1 MKGSFVGMCVV
12 VVGAALLALG
22 ARPDAE
28 SPRADFGRFVADRL
42 RAHAMELFGFHH
54 PLDQS
59 AIGPFDGP
67 SVDAL
72 ELARGLK
79 ATLVSSAV
87 ENAADQIAMWPDDE
101 HPTHLFVCDEE
112 TSNPAVQRVDLSKP
126 ASSNA
131 TTIVTGLVS
140 CDPVRRTPWGS
151 IIVAEEAGAT
161 GGLYEILDPLSINT
175 PITVTNRTAGTT
187 SDPLHLVKRRAVG
200 SLSFESFAIEHDGT
214 MIYGDELA
222 PGLGNAGGALYKFV
236 PAVPFTG
243 GGPVTIPAVS
253 PLASGTIFGLRVAA
267 SGSSNWGQ
275 GAEIGKGRW
284 TVVDLGGANVV
295 DASGNVILRTAQSL
309 QKFTFRR
316 SSIREPAASG
326 CRCGQPSRVTALDLG
341 VQSEGQG
348 RRYRSLIFTRGFTDI
363 YEALSAARRTP
374 LPGRAGSRA
383 PRLHWH
389 DAIHDPA

>member
-1 MKGSFVGMCVV
+1 
-12 VVGAALLALG
+12 
-22 ARPDAE
+22 
-28 SPRADFGRFVADRL
+28 
-42 RAHAMELFGFHH
+42 
-54 PLDQS
+54 
-59 AIGPFDGP
+59 
-67 SVDAL
+67 
-72 ELARGLK
+72 
-79 ATLVSSAV
+79 
-87 ENAADQIAMWPDDE
+87 
-101 HPTHLFVCDEE
+101 
-112 TSNPAVQRVDLSKP
+112 
-126 ASSNA
+126 
-131 TTIVTGLVS
+131 
-140 CDPVRRTPWGS
+140 
-151 IIVAEEAGAT
+151 
-161 GGLYEILDPLSINT
+161 
-175 PITVTNRTAGTT
+175 
-187 SDPLHLVKRRAVG
+187 
-200 SLSFESFAIEHDGT
+200 

-267 SGSSNWGQ
+267 SGSSSWGQ

-326 CRCGQPSRVTALDLG
+326 CRCGQPSRVAALDLG

-348 RRYRSLIFTRGFTDI
+348 RRYRLLIFTLGFTGI